1 MIILIPILN
10 SSFTSNGTSHS
21 FVAKSDLIT
30 FPVNKC
36 LDATWL
42 MKFAAIRNSGPS
54 GILSL
59 DRFVYRYHTNTNDY
73 VKIKILFYI
82 ILKFVKVCLQ
92 KYSRKITKQNLKI
105 RATFQLGKN
114 MLNQSASNRVKSK
127 LAKLERSD

>member
-1 MIILIPILN
+1 MLGTLNLTKSNTKFLLLQHDNSNILN

-54 GILSL
+54 GILAL
-59 DRFVYRYHTNTNDY
+59 DRFVLGTTQT
-73 VKIKILFYI
+73 
-82 ILKFVKVCLQ
+82 LKWL
-92 KYSRKITKQNLKI
+92 RKK
-105 RATFQLGKN
+105 
-114 MLNQSASNRVKSK
+114 
-127 LAKLERSD
+127 